1 MKNKAL
7 ILVALLICG
16 LALVAFLLKTSDSP
30 PPPKATIGL
39 PAPAFELKDTEGR
52 TWKLSDLK
60 GKVVFVNF
68 WASWCTTCD
77 LENPSIQNLMNVY
90 RGNDKLVVLSILF
103 RDDPQKALDYLR
115 RKGLAFTVILD
126 NGSAAS
132 DYGVTGVP
140 ETYIIDGKGIL
151 AHKTIGP
158 SQWDSPE
165 VIANLKKLMSES

>member
-1 MKNKAL
+1 MKSKAFIL
-7 ILVALLICG
+7 IALLIGG
-16 LALVAFLLKTSDSP
+16 LAAVILLAKTSDSP

-39 PAPAFELKDTEGR
+39 PAPAFELRDTEGR

-77 LENPSIQNLMNVY
+77 LENPSIQNLINVY

-115 RKGLAFTVILD
+115 RKGFTFTVLLD
-126 NGSAAS
+126 SGTAAS
-132 DYGVTGVP
+132 EYGLTGVP
-140 ETYIIDGKGIL
+140 ETYIIDRKGIL
-151 AHKTIGP
+151 AHKIIGP

-165 VIANLKKLMSES
+165 VIANLKKLMSEG